1 MFLSEY
7 KGNAQEKSYR
17 CPVGKDI
24 AGTQTNEA
32 PVKYLLRQYGNV
44 EEILC
49 IVTSKAKETAWLPFQ
64 DMIAR
69 TAQDVALTEIPYEE
83 GDDFT
88 DGPLTGIME
97 KVQAEDEV
105 LLETTGG
112 FRNAVM
118 DLLLLSRILS
128 YTGVKTIGAVYS
140 NYPKTEIEDLSHL
153 IGFFDLVGGMQEL
166 TSFGS
171 VKTLRAYYRRT
182 EEPKIERLLSAMENL
197 YETITLCKAKRIDAC
212 MQTFD
217 AALTDAETCGDMMM
231 RQLLPAFRKKF
242 GKKLTTPGLIKWCIQ
257 SDMLQ
262 QAVTVYTERI
272 PAFVIECGH
281 FIEVTPFART
291 SGS

>member
-1 MFLSEY
+1 MARKIILFLSEY

-128 YTGVKTIGAVYS
+128 YKKSTLGIDM
-140 NYPKTEIEDLSHL
+140 PPTEI
-153 IGFFDLVGGMQEL
+153 
-166 TSFGS
+166 
-171 VKTLRAYYRRT
+171 LRNTRRT
-182 EEPKIERLLSAMENL
+182 TPNCSRRITAHLACPLLMPKCSA
-197 YETITLCKAKRIDAC
+197 R
-212 MQTFD
+212 
-217 AALTDAETCGDMMM
+217 
-231 RQLLPAFRKKF
+231 
-242 GKKLTTPGLIKWCIQ
+242 
-257 SDMLQ
+257 S
-262 QAVTVYTERI
+262 
-272 PAFVIECGH
+272 
-281 FIEVTPFART
+281 
-291 SGS
+291 S

>member
-1 MFLSEY
+1 MARKIILFLSEY

-118 DLLLLSRILS
+118 DTPAAQPYFVL
-128 YTGVKTIGAVYS
+128 Y
-140 NYPKTEIEDLSHL
+140 
-153 IGFFDLVGGMQEL
+153 
-166 TSFGS
+166 GS
-171 VKTLRAYYRRT
+171 
-182 EEPKIERLLSAMENL
+182 
-197 YETITLCKAKRIDAC
+197 
-212 MQTFD
+212 
-217 AALTDAETCGDMMM
+217 
-231 RQLLPAFRKKF
+231 
-242 GKKLTTPGLIKWCIQ
+242 
-257 SDMLQ
+257 
-262 QAVTVYTERI
+262 
-272 PAFVIECGH
+272 
-281 FIEVTPFART
+281 
-291 SGS
+291 